1 MSNFFQNY
9 FKWLLLYNFKK
20 VNSLLAVWYAQRPSQ
35 TTHCLTKLFP
45 IHIGPLDS
53 GTNCSV
59 DPSSHRIILKIVGFW
74 TITHNK
80 EEGIYKQS
88 GNYLKSRVVGT
99 LGFRGIIAIPPPFL
113 VPTKVKPSFLNE
125 LNWTHLF
132 PDLGPGMCSLHSA
145 VWLHIHFETFHCGCY
160 KFFCF
165 N

>member
-1 MSNFFQNY
+1 MICPKTRS
-9 FKWLLLYNFKK
+9 
-20 VNSLLAVWYAQRPSQ
+20 

-45 IHIGPLDS
+45 IHIGPLDG

-59 DPSSHRIILKIVGFW
+59 DPSSHRIILKIVRFW

-113 VPTKVKPSFLNE
+113 VPTKLKPSSLNK

-145 VWLHIHFETFHCGCY
+145 VWFHIHFETFHCGCY